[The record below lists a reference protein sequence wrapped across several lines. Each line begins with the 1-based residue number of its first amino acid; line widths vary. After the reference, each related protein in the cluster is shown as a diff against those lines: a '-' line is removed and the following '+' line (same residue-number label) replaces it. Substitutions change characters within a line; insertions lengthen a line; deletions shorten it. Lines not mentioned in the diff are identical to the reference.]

1 MKISELNLAG
11 AIAGTEVFPIVQGGE
26 TKKVSIADALAG
38 AGGVPTLQQV
48 TDVANG
54 NKTTTDIY
62 NYFDIANNYVK
73 LTNDIDGGGSQT
85 PGLEIQKINSNGLSR
100 VLLNVHNNNPSVDD
114 YQDSYI
120 YFLTNPTI
128 GLANQVQL
136 GSNVN
141 IGELTQQLRFQVNTI
156 GSFSLLW
163 NYPSQTP
170 KINYNDIN
178 SGNSIS
184 LEFSN
189 SLIKTTS
196 NNNEKGFKIN
206 FDTNNYQFGN
216 GLDYGTLICE
226 NDKAFFTR
234 GLLMQLDD
242 INVKIGDYNTSG
254 NSTLLEVDDF
264 NKIIKTT
271 TRGNETGFKL
281 DFFNNES
288 FLGNYTVLDNVVK
301 VSNGLVEVYSTSQIF
316 VSSGNSGLS
325 TNASNSQTLIGDV
338 VNNNTLFGVD
348 DNQQSLIASGNLI
361 STQANP
367 TFDRLKIKIGGTD
380 YLIVLEQA

>member
-26 TKKVSIADALAG
+26 TKKVSIADALAS

-48 TDVANG
+48 TDVTNG

-62 NYFDIANNYVK
+62 NYFDIANNYVR

-100 VLLNVHNNNPSVDD
+100 VMLNVHNNNPSVDD

-120 YFLTNPTI
+120 YFETNPTI

-141 IGELTQQLRFQVNTI
+141 TGEITQKLNFGVNTI
-156 GSFSLLW
+156 GNFSLVW

-178 SGNSIS
+178 SGTSIS

-189 SLIKTTS
+189 SLINTTY
-196 NNNEKGFKIN
+196 NDI
-206 FDTNNYQFGN
+206 
-216 GLDYGTLICE
+216 LI
-226 NDKAFFTR
+226 
-234 GLLMQLDD
+234 
-242 INVKIGDYNTSG
+242 
-254 NSTLLEVDDF
+254 
-264 NKIIKTT
+264 
-271 TRGNETGFKL
+271 GFKL
-281 DFFNNES
+281 DFANDIYSFGDYNNNDYLS
-288 FLGNYTVLDNVVK
+288 INKNN
-301 VSNGLVEVYSTSQIF
+301 SNTILRA
-316 VSSGNSGLS
+316 GNSIVLYQGSAGLNLQNGVS
-325 TNASNSQTLIGDV
+325 ILCDPDGNGNSSF
-338 VNNNTLFGVD
+338 FGLD
-348 DNQQSLIASGNLI
+348 DRNETVYGSANLI
-361 STQANP
+361 TSNNGTAVSEH
-367 TFDRLKIKIGGTD
+367 LKINLGGTD
-380 YLIVLEQA
+380 YVIQLRRA